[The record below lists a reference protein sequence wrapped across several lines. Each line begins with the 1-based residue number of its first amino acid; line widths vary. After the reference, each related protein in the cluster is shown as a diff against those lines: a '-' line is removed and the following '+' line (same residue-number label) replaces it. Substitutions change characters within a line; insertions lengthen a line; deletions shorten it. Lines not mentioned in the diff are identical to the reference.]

1 MNARAQDTEAPP
13 IANEDGVAI
22 TPFTAVASILPTN
35 PLDELAIE
43 TARVV
48 KAIKESERNKPSGK
62 ITLSLDI
69 RRAENVADAVIITSE
84 INVKMPKRAKAA
96 GLLFADDDGN
106 LTDRNPNQR
115 ELFTGPR
122 G

>member
-1 MNARAQDTEAPP
+1 MNARTEEAAPL
-13 IANEDGVAI
+13 ADENGVAI
-22 TPFTAVASILPTN
+22 RPFTAVAAMMPTN

-43 TARVV
+43 TARVTR
-48 KAIKESERNKPSGK
+48 AILESELNKPSGK
-62 ITLSLDI
+62 ITLVIDFG
-69 RRAENVADAVIITSE
+69 RAQNVADALILTSE
-84 INVKMPKRAKAA
+84 IKVKMPKRPKAA
-96 GLLFADDDGN
+96 GLLFADADGN